1 VQETLGPAQPPAPAS
16 FICTC
21 ESRRASAPLRV
32 RLDEQFYY
40 GTNIVFMLHA
50 SVHFLRIATA
60 QHNTLPFGHAH
71 VCMYVCIYFIYVCNC
86 NLDSMSRRN
95 NPIYCLLISP
105 CRNMEVGPSTPYHTV
120 QYLLLSSLQ
129 LGKGER
135 CRREIVRR
143 PGYHSNL
150 RPRQAANLRVPA
162 ACDANEKAGPTGE
175 LPCNPVNS
183 GKDPRQTPCRQAQE
197 RWEQCRYLV
206 R

>member
-1 VQETLGPAQPPAPAS
+1 MNNSTMAPTSSSCFMPVFISFALLLLSTTLSPS
-16 FICTC
+16 
-21 ESRRASAPLRV
+21 V
-32 RLDEQFYY
+32 
-40 GTNIVFMLHA
+40 MLMY
-50 SVHFLRIATA
+50 
-60 QHNTLPFGHAH
+60 